1 MIQEYAV
8 VRLKRIVPTI
18 PLPVGTTGTILIVHS
33 CNPPVYEV
41 GFDTD
46 AGESLGTFTVDGADL
61 EEVKN
66 G

>member
-1 MIQEYAV
+1 M
-8 VRLKRIVPTI
+8 
-18 PLPVGTTGTILIVHS
+18 VHS

-41 GFDTD
+41 GFDPNV
-46 AGESLGTFTVDGADL
+46 GESLGTFTVDGADL